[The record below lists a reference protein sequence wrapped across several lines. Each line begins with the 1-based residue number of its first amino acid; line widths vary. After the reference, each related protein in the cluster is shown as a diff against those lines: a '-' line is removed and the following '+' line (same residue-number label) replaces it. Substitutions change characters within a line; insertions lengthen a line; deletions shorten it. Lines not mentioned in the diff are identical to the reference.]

1 MKAFVILVLASFF
14 IVAAPRA
21 PSIQANRVSMPSI
34 RSVVQVSVLRT
45 SDKKDQHGSYLPPW
59 KEIKAG
65 DIFFKAK
72 PAIGSKV
79 TVIPLIAGIAPFD
92 LKIGSAKKEKTGCNE
107 REPYA
112 WAVELELI
120 PHREFFEIAPLPNRR
135 AELPFD
141 LCVIYPAVA
150 VARQL
155 KNEQLRSSMLPKGI
169 SINTV
174 TAAID
179 LTNDDKPDVL
189 IAEYCCNE
197 SSKSGE
203 CDYLCGKTF
212 KKVRGIWKQIDEYAP
227 C

>member
-1 MKAFVILVLASFF
+1 MKVFLILVLASFLM
-14 IVAAPRA
+14 ATAPRA
-21 PSIQANRVSMPSI
+21 PSIQANRVPLPSI
-34 RSVVQVSVLRT
+34 RWVNHVSVLRT

-59 KEIKAG
+59 KEVKVG
-65 DIFFKAK
+65 DIFFKDK
-72 PAIGSKV
+72 PPIGSKV
-79 TVIPLIAGIAPFD
+79 TIIPLVEGIAPFD
-92 LKIGSAKKEKTGCNE
+92 LKIRSAKKEKFGCDE

-112 WAVELELI
+112 WAIELELI
-120 PHREFFEIAPLPNRR
+120 SHREFFEIAPLPNRR
-135 AELPFD
+135 EEVPFD
-141 LCVIYPAVA
+141 VCVIYPAVA

-155 KNEQLRSSMLPKGI
+155 KKEQLRSSMLPKRI
-169 SINTV
+169 SINIV

-203 CDYLCGKTF
+203 CDYMCGKTF
-212 KKVRGIWKQIDEYAP
+212 KKVRSIWKLIDEYAP